1 MFQKSLR
8 IMYNILIQNIYP
20 ISDDMNAIMTQIEES
35 EEKCTKAIRQ
45 QEIIFENINK
55 TQQDELKAYFNKI
68 QEYADLRNRNVLLK
82 MNEKANS

>member
-1 MFQKSLR
+1 MIIF
-8 IMYNILIQNIYP
+8 IQNIYP
-20 ISDDMNAIMTQIEES
+20 IFDDMNMIMTQIEES
-35 EEKCTKAIRQ
+35 KEKCVKAIRQ

-68 QEYADLRNRNVLLK
+68 QEYADLRNKNVLLK